1 MVSIL
6 DCLQNY
12 YRVISPSSVV
22 KGKTKLTQDQLR
34 EIISKCNEGN
44 DEQLQNAVTSIR
56 DNMVGD
62 DPESD
67 QIMENIIEEIQY
79 IQEKIQKKAADQV
92 IE

>member
-1 MVSIL
+1 
-6 DCLQNY
+6 
-12 YRVISPSSVV
+12 
-22 KGKTKLTQDQLR
+22 
-34 EIISKCNEGN
+34 
-44 DEQLQNAVTSIR
+44 
-56 DNMVGD
+56 MVGD